1 MIHIILTILK
11 TAGILLLILI
21 GLILFA
27 VLSALLVPLRYS
39 GQGKEK
45 AAGWREGSAFPGFFI
60 WFISP
65 VPIGKKRLNGIFGSL
80 VFL

>member
-39 GQGKEK
+39 GQGK
-45 AAGWREGSAFPGFFI
+45 RESG
-60 WFISP
+60 
-65 VPIGKKRLNGIFGSL
+65 RLEGRIRIFRDFSSSGRFHL
-80 VFL
+80 FLSGRKG